1 MSRLSGSRLLLK
13 DKERRFQNRPW
24 FSSSGMILRVVL
36 ASSLALG
43 LGFARAQEPTA
54 APLSESPRSPEPS
67 TSSISREVK
76 EIYEKSGKAVVKI
89 RGTDQH
95 GELSGTG
102 FFIDPAGTL
111 YTAFSVGGD
120 TENLTVEFDGKVY
133 PARVMMADL
142 RSGIA
147 ILKADIATPA
157 LPIGKS
163 DTMEVAT
170 PVMTIGYPLDLPS
183 TPSFGMVAGFDRK
196 FLGRYFCT
204 THVRVNL
211 PTQRGEAGAPLLN
224 FKGEVIGIL
233 VAQIESG
240 SACYALPIDAAEKI
254 RNDFIRFGE
263 ARHGWV
269 GINVA
274 AAEKPIE
281 GSTAQ
286 MTEIMKDTPAFGS
299 GVQPGDILLQVGK
312 TKVHQPEDVID
323 ASFFITAGDSV
334 PITVLRGNDRL
345 IFEMKADCHPLSPC
359 APKAATLNP
368 NQSMPLQ
375 MDATRRTP

>member
-1 MSRLSGSRLLLK
+1 MSRLSGSKLL
-13 DKERRFQNRPW
+13 ENWRRFSHRR
-24 FSSSGMILRVVL
+24 ILSLTMTLRLVL
-36 ASSLALG
+36 ASSLALS
-43 LGFARAQEPTA
+43 LSLARGQDATPAVVPEPSATQ
-54 APLSESPRSPEPS
+54 EPS
-67 TSSISREVK
+67 TSSISREVR

-89 RGTDQH
+89 RGTDEH

-120 TENLTVEFDGKVY
+120 TDNLTVEFDGKTY

-163 DTMEVAT
+163 DTLEVAT
-170 PVMTIGYPLDLPS
+170 PVMAIGYPLDLPS

-196 FLGRYFCT
+196 FLDRYFCT

-263 ARHGWV
+263 ARHGWI

-274 AAEKPIE
+274 AAEKPVE
-281 GSTAQ
+281 GSTAR
-286 MTEIMKDTPAFGS
+286 MTEIMQDTPAFGS
-299 GVQPGDILLQVGK
+299 GVEAGDILLQVGK

-323 ASFFITAGDSV
+323 ASFFITAGDTV
-334 PITVLRGNDRL
+334 PITVMRGTEKKT
-345 IFEMKADCHPLSPC
+345 FEVQADCHPLSPC

-368 NQSMPLQ
+368 SQSIPLQ